1 MNVAPVSLRRGLVT
15 AATALLEVPAV
26 GSPDV
31 LDRDA
36 AASRRRNAAHLFAIM
51 IGVLVIASASA
62 FGGYRSGQPATA
74 ALSTTDV
81 PAVLGLGRTGAES
94 LLRNAHLV
102 PRFEFLHRADVAS
115 LGTVIKQSPN
125 GGDTAAINST
135 VVVMINI
142 GSWRDDIA
150 IPYAGVARR
159 PPTWPSSISDICLQ
173 PNCNEMCWAPGES
186 SRFASRSGPD
196 RIPQI

>member
-62 FGGYRSGQPATA
+62 FGGY
-74 ALSTTDV
+74 
-81 PAVLGLGRTGAES
+81 
-94 LLRNAHLV
+94 
-102 PRFEFLHRADVAS
+102 
-115 LGTVIKQSPN
+115 
-125 GGDTAAINST
+125 
-135 VVVMINI
+135 
-142 GSWRDDIA
+142 
-150 IPYAGVARR
+150 
-159 PPTWPSSISDICLQ
+159 
-173 PNCNEMCWAPGES
+173 
-186 SRFASRSGPD
+186 
-196 RIPQI
+196 